1 KSRAASVRLSCLRAG
16 FCTRATG
23 CTPQKALEIKGGS
36 MRLFRLLLLVA
47 TVSLLTAGCAFVRG
61 TYGEE
66 VKRLDVSSI
75 RKGATTRAE
84 VATLLGAPE
93 RIVEVNDHEI
103 FQYYHYDMKSGLLLF
118 FSRTNVMSE
127 DVFVFFDGKG
137 IVQDIVVGKK
147 KPAPEMQFWPF
158 GD

>member
-1 KSRAASVRLSCLRAG
+1 MHGVRLLVLVAG
-16 FCTRATG
+16 F
-23 CTPQKALEIKGGS
+23 ALFIG
-36 MRLFRLLLLVA
+36 
-47 TVSLLTAGCAFVRG
+47 GCAFVRG

-66 VKRLDVSSI
+66 VHTLDLPSI
-75 RKGATTRAE
+75 AKGSTTRAE

-93 RIVEVNDHEI
+93 RIVEVNGHEI
-103 FQYYHYDMKSGLLLF
+103 FQYYHYEMKSGLLLF

-127 DVFVFFDGKG
+127 DVFVFFDGNG

-147 KPAPEMQFWPF
+147 KPTPAMQFWPF

>member
-1 KSRAASVRLSCLRAG
+1 MKCVRPLV
-16 FCTRATG
+16 
-23 CTPQKALEIKGGS
+23 
-36 MRLFRLLLLVA
+36 LVA
-47 TVSLLTAGCAFVRG
+47 AVAILTGGCAFVRG

-66 VKRLDVSSI
+66 VKPLDLSSI
-75 RKGATTRAE
+75 KKGTTTRAE
-84 VATLLGAPE
+84 VASLLGAPD

-103 FQYYHYDMKSGLLLF
+103 FHYYHFDMKSGLIII
-118 FSRTNVMSE
+118 FSRTNIISE
-127 DVFVFFDGKG
+127 DVFVFLDGNG

>member
-1 KSRAASVRLSCLRAG
+1 MKCVRPLV
-16 FCTRATG
+16 
-23 CTPQKALEIKGGS
+23 
-36 MRLFRLLLLVA
+36 LVA
-47 TVSLLTAGCAFVRG
+47 AVAILTGGCAFVRG

-66 VKRLDVSSI
+66 VKPLDLSSI
-75 RKGATTRAE
+75 KKRTTTRAE
-84 VATLLGAPE
+84 VASLLGAPD

-103 FQYYHYDMKSGLLLF
+103 FHYYHFDMKSGLIII
-118 FSRTNVMSE
+118 FSRTNIISE
-127 DVFVFFDGKG
+127 DVFVFLDGNG

>member
-1 KSRAASVRLSCLRAG
+1 MKWVRPLLFVAALAIL
-16 FCTRATG
+16 TG
-23 CTPQKALEIKGGS
+23 
-36 MRLFRLLLLVA
+36 
-47 TVSLLTAGCAFVRG
+47 GCAFVRG

-66 VKRLDVSSI
+66 VKPLELSSI
-75 RKGATTRAE
+75 KKGISTRAE

-93 RIVEVNDHEI
+93 KIVEVNHHEI

-118 FSRTNVMSE
+118 FSRTNIMSE
-127 DVFVFFDGKG
+127 DVFVFFDGNG
-137 IVQDIVVGKK
+137 IVQDVVVGKK

>member
-1 KSRAASVRLSCLRAG
+1 MKCVRPLV
-16 FCTRATG
+16 
-23 CTPQKALEIKGGS
+23 
-36 MRLFRLLLLVA
+36 LVA
-47 TVSLLTAGCAFVRG
+47 AVAILTGGCAFVRG

-66 VKRLDVSSI
+66 VKPLDLSSI
-75 RKGATTRAE
+75 KKGTTTRAE
-84 VATLLGAPE
+84 VASLLGAPD

-103 FQYYHYDMKSGLLLF
+103 FHYYHIDMKSGLIII
-118 FSRTNVMSE
+118 FSRTNIISE
-127 DVFVFFDGKG
+127 DVFVFLDGNG

>member
-1 KSRAASVRLSCLRAG
+1 MRFVRS
-16 FCTRATG
+16 
-23 CTPQKALEIKGGS
+23 
-36 MRLFRLLLLVA
+36 LLLVA
-47 TVSLLTAGCAFVRG
+47 AVAILTGGCAFVRG

-66 VKRLDVSSI
+66 VKPLDVSSI
-75 RKGATTRAE
+75 RKGTTTRAE

-93 RIVEVNDHEI
+93 RIVEVNHHEI

-127 DVFVFFDGKG
+127 DVFVFFDANG
-137 IVQDIVVGKK
+137 IVQDIVIGKK

>member
-1 KSRAASVRLSCLRAG
+1 MKWVR
-16 FCTRATG
+16 
-23 CTPQKALEIKGGS
+23 P
-36 MRLFRLLLLVA
+36 LLLVA
-47 TVSLLTAGCAFVRG
+47 ALAILTGGCAFVRG

-66 VKRLDVSSI
+66 VKPLELSSI
-75 RKGATTRAE
+75 KKGTSTRAE

-93 RIVEVNDHEI
+93 KIVEVNHHEI

-118 FSRTNVMSE
+118 FSRTNIMSE
-127 DVFVFFDGKG
+127 DVFVFFDGNG
-137 IVQDIVVGKK
+137 IVQDVVVGKK

>member
-1 KSRAASVRLSCLRAG
+1 MKCVRPLV
-16 FCTRATG
+16 
-23 CTPQKALEIKGGS
+23 
-36 MRLFRLLLLVA
+36 LVA
-47 TVSLLTAGCAFVRG
+47 AIAILTGGCAFVRG

-66 VKRLDVSSI
+66 VKPLDLSSI
-75 RKGATTRAE
+75 KKGTTTRAE
-84 VATLLGAPE
+84 VASLLGAPD

-103 FQYYHYDMKSGLLLF
+103 FHYYHFDMKSGLIII
-118 FSRTNVMSE
+118 FSRTNIISE
-127 DVFVFFDGKG
+127 DVFVFLDGNG